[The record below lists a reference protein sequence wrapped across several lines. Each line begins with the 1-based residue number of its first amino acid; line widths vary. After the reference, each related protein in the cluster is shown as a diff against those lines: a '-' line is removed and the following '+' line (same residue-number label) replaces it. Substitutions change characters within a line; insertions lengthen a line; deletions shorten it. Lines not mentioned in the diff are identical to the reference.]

1 MLRGKSAR
9 QTPPEQPELIPQ
21 LLTVRQV
28 AQRLAISRAKAY
40 ALVESGRLPAIRI
53 DRSVRVSST
62 ALKLWLDQIS
72 A

>member
-1 MLRGKSAR
+1 MPRNNTAKSA
-9 QTPPEQPELIPQ
+9 QQETSEIPQ

-28 AQRLAISRAKAY
+28 AERLAISRAKAY